1 MLDLNITNFITMDI
15 QVLISKK
22 GTAVVI
28 ASHLHRALGLKP
40 EQFPNHCK
48 KWLADLYEFDDHL
61 RKPTKMKDFAERR
74 LKDSIVPDYYL
85 GIDLAKQITLRSNS
99 KEKKKLIQYL
109 NAFLKKY
116 NQQHALNQEQIK
128 LAFELGSI
136 MCSMQAQ
143 RDAEEKHKA
152 AFIKSNGKEKD
163 WYSYRNK
170 LTGINKLD
178 LQDQLMRQGK
188 LPGNKNSRSLLFLLD
203 KYQLIRIA
211 VIDLLKSIQKSDQ
224 FAKDMGDLA
233 LFFAQKQSLDIYK
246 DTEKQVLQF
255 QQAKTS
261 ISADVKVMDYFN
273 KQAYSA

>member
-1 MLDLNITNFITMDI
+1 MNITNFITMDI

-28 ASHLHRALGLKP
+28 ASHLHRALGLKAG
-40 EQFPNHCK
+40 QFPNHCK

-85 GIDLAKQITLRSNS
+85 GIELAKQITLRSTS

-109 NAFLKKY
+109 NAFLKKH
-116 NQQHALNQEQIK
+116 NQQHTLNQEQIK

-143 RDAEEKHKA
+143 RDAEEKHEA

-170 LTGINKLD
+170 LVGINKLD
-178 LQDQLMRQGK
+178 LQDQLIRQGK

-233 LFFAQKQSLDIYK
+233 MFFAKKQALDIYK
-246 DTEKQVLQF
+246 DTDKQVLQF

-261 ISADVKVMDYFN
+261 IRAEVKVMDYFN